1 MSLSTCKLNVQIGS
15 FNVATNELLPIAKTS
30 KSSSSSGRSK
40 ASDDLDLAFW
50 LEKSLSPSP
59 DLIAIGFQELLPQTS
74 LRLLTIPTE
83 QAVFIQKG
91 DDRST
96 LASTSV
102 NSADTVT
109 SGDAASLADASSTP
123 KKETIRLGSQHIAGL
138 EGWLEKLQE
147 TISRIHGV
155 QVLEVFFVCNSYRTS
170 YHSLG

>member
-15 FNVATNELLPIAKTS
+15 FNVATNELLPSAS
-30 KSSSSSGRSK
+30 KSSSSSSGRSK

-74 LRLLTIPTE
+74 LRLLSIPTE

-96 LASTSV
+96 LASISV
-102 NSADTVT
+102 NSAEAVTVA
-109 SGDAASLADASSTP
+109 GDAASLADASSTP
-123 KKETIRLGSQHIAGL
+123 KKDTIRLGSQHIAGL

-155 QVLEVFFVCNSYRTS
+155 QVIEAFFVCNSYRTS
-170 YHSLG
+170 